1 MQRPYAA
8 LFIHGLAKKPAPDKL
23 REIWLWGITRD
34 NPNPSV
40 FAAPNRGI
48 NLGSQGVAAFFN
60 YYADVFY
67 GTDYETELQSYY
79 EADDELEILSGEH
92 LDRIE
97 PGLQLPNAVTPR
109 ERAFVRNFEEKLGAS
124 AALATP
130 PASVATT
137 SEAAQPSNDAS
148 DLEIASWLPMNIKQ
162 AVVKTAAMEA
172 FYFLFD
178 KEYERADG
186 TRFKVRQELRK
197 RLLDELTKA
206 KEAGEKIVIVSHS
219 MGTMVAYDVA
229 RNCPECPA
237 IDTLITIGSPLG
249 IQEVQDELV
258 AIDAGAGGVDFPAAK
273 VRRWINIYDPLDPVA
288 AADPKL
294 AGNFREVDG
303 KRVEDI
309 KESNWGSWRH
319 TSTHYFA
326 GTEFRRV
333 LRESIGIT

>member
-1 MQRPYAA
+1 MPKPYATI
-8 LFIHGLAKKPAPDKL
+8 FIHGLAKKPAPDKL

-34 NPNPSV
+34 NPSPAV
-40 FAAPNRGI
+40 FAPPNRGI
-48 NLGSQGVAAFFN
+48 NLGSQGIPSFFS

-79 EADDELEILSGEH
+79 EADDELAILDGEH
-92 LDRIE
+92 LNRIE
-97 PGLQLPNAVTPR
+97 PGLKLPQAVTPR
-109 ERAFVRNFEEKLGAS
+109 ERAFLRNFEGKLSAS
-124 AALATP
+124 AVLTTP
-130 PASVATT
+130 PAVIATT
-137 SEAAQPSNDAS
+137 AEAEQQSDGVS
-148 DLEIASWLPMNIKQ
+148 DLEIASWLPMDIKQ
-162 AVVKTAAMEA
+162 AVIKKAAMEA

-178 KEYERADG
+178 KEYVRADG
-186 TRFKVRQELRK
+186 ARFMVRQELRK
-197 RLLDELTKA
+197 RLLDDLAKA
-206 KEAGEKIVIVSHS
+206 KQAGEKIVIVSHS

-249 IQEVQDELV
+249 IREVQDELV

-294 AGNFREVDG
+294 AGDFRAVDG
-303 KRVEDI
+303 KSVEDI

-326 GTEFRRV
+326 GTQFRRV
-333 LRESIGIT
+333 LRESIGIA